1 MAKDIKPVEKTDEQK
16 AMELLG
22 LSESSEAQEY
32 IAAAKSALRSAQTPG
47 DVVRIQRMLRQK
59 LRVLKSLEWMGDRQ

>member
-1 MAKDIKPVEKTDEQK
+1 MAKPTQLTDEQK

-32 IAAAKSALRSAQTPG
+32 ISAAKSALRSAQTPG
-47 DVVRIQRMLRQK
+47 DVMRIQRMLREK